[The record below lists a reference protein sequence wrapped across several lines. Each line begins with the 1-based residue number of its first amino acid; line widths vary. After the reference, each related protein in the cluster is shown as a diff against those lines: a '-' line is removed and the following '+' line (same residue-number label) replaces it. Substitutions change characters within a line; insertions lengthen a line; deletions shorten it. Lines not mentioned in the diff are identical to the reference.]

1 MNFLSKEEQENFQ
14 NTVDKLYKDICSIS
28 KEEQERLDYVIS
40 KSHREIYS
48 KEINTD
54 QLIQLIFEK
63 FVNNN
68 GSLTDSDD
76 EINNTSP
83 YDSDNGIYTDSD
95 DDSDSDS
102 NWGTDESLGRCT
114 YIQMR

>member
-1 MNFLSKEEQENFQ
+1 MNNSIDQFNLLSKEEQA
-14 NTVDKLYKDICSIS
+14 
-28 KEEQERLDYVIS
+28 RLDYVIS

-63 FVNNN
+63 FVKKN
-68 GSLTDSDD
+68 GSLSDSDD
-76 EINNTSP
+76 EIDNTLS
-83 YDSDNGIYTDSD
+83 YDSDNEIYDESD

-102 NWGTDESLGRCT
+102 NEINYL
-114 YIQMR
+114 YK